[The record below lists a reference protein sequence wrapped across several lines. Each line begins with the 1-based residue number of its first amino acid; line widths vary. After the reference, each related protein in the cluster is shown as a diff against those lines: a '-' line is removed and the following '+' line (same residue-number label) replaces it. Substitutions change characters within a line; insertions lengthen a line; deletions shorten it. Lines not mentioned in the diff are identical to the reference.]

1 MSSFASMRNSVSQI
15 SNIQNCTIFV
25 VKYKKIYFLQ
35 PIFAQSKKNVLRGH
49 LNPRNYIKNVAYVQK
64 KTIFLA
70 HIHFFL

>member
-1 MSSFASMRNSVSQI
+1 MRNSVSQI

-35 PIFAQSKKNVLRGH
+35 PISCISQKKAVLRGH

-64 KTIFLA
+64 KAIFLA